1 MLFTTTTQ
9 FAALAL
15 CLIAGWFFG
24 LASSSGGK
32 KWKTRYAAE
41 REAHAGYR
49 KQGDTSLADA
59 NRRIAELEHE
69 NARLAR
75 AAEAVPVAA
84 PVVAPAP
91 TLTERFTG
99 RPGAARAARPAYPAD
114 RRPGWFDFGSRP
126 RG

>member
-32 KWKTRYAAE
+32 KWKARYAAE
-41 REAHAGYR
+41 REAHGTYR
-49 KQGDTSLADA
+49 SRATPAWPPRMRASP
-59 NRRIAELEHE
+59 NWS
-69 NARLAR
+69 ARM
-75 AAEAVPVAA
+75 
-84 PVVAPAP
+84 
-91 TLTERFTG
+91 
-99 RPGAARAARPAYPAD
+99 
-114 RRPGWFDFGSRP
+114 